1 MRLVGVKK
9 RLQMNR
15 LWIKKEKMAAHPI
28 AEASITLYLS
38 LPLSLSDRGQS
49 AGQSGGQSGERQRA
63 KENEEG
69 EVVPL
74 LLLLPECFA
83 TAASR
88 LTGLLRDSHTHL
100 DFCPSEDPSCHSALC
115 GHRPGPAASP
125 TDTAGV
131 IYTVLA
137 PVPTVWAFLPAE
149 HHLSSCT
156 SQMCTFRC
164 F

>member
-9 RLQMNR
+9 RLEMNR

-49 AGQSGGQSGERQRA
+49 AGQSGGQSGERDKA
-63 KENEEG
+63 KENEEEEG
-69 EVVPL
+69 KVAPL

-88 LTGLLRDSHTHL
+88 LTGLWRDLHT
-100 DFCPSEDPSCHSALC
+100 F
-115 GHRPGPAASP
+115 G
-125 TDTAGV
+125 
-131 IYTVLA
+131 
-137 PVPTVWAFLPAE
+137 FL
-149 HHLSSCT
+149 S
-156 SQMCTFRC
+156 F
-164 F
+164 